1 MVQEW
6 HAQARENL
14 LAECHA
20 YKAQDQDF
28 LAKPRRENPLPA
40 AVFMRK
46 LRNAGL
52 NCFSHDSQLGD
63 GSASLFVLV
72 ATLNGGEF
80 RPMCSIQVPLMWEWS
95 TIRLD
100 PVTQLPAGFRDI
112 GWRSA
117 VRCIIM
123 NGVLTED
130 QAHAIFG
137 KPREASVSR
146 IYRKLLGEHR
156 NGGKRYA
163 S

>member
-14 LAECHA
+14 MLECRP
-20 YKAQDQDF
+20 YKCQDQEF
-28 LAKPRRENPLPA
+28 LSAPRRDNPLPA

-46 LRNAGL
+46 LRQNGL

-72 ATLNGGEF
+72 PTKNGGEF

-100 PVTQLPAGFRDI
+100 PITQLPAGFRDI

-117 VRCIIM
+117 VRCLIM
-123 NGVLTED
+123 NDVLTED
-130 QAHAIFG
+130 QAHVIFG
-137 KPREASVSR
+137 KPREAQVSR
-146 IYRKLLGEHR
+146 IYRRILCEHR